1 MNSITFNNTRYHLNG
16 AMEEWCRDNVGQGGW
31 VGRYEREDDRWS
43 IDSMFGN
50 TTFKFKNE
58 KDYVWFLLRWS

>member
-1 MNSITFNNTRYHLNG
+1 
-16 AMEEWCRDNVGQGGW
+16 MEEWCRDNVGQGGW